1 MYASLISCCRA
12 ALAEKHRID
21 RAPFRHVTAA
31 PAPLLPAG
39 RRQIEYILSSNNDVK
54 AGVQSRKT
62 RQEMQREK
70 LQCKEVVWRRLE
82 LIRVGVAAVL
92 AHWTEA
98 MTTFPQPSVAVATIQ
113 YTV

>member
-31 PAPLLPAG
+31 PAPLLAAG
-39 RRQIEYILSSNNDVK
+39 RRQIEYILDSNNDTK

-62 RQEMQREK
+62 RQEMQRET
-70 LQCKEVVWRRLE
+70 L
-82 LIRVGVAAVL
+82 
-92 AHWTEA
+92 
-98 MTTFPQPSVAVATIQ
+98 
-113 YTV
+113 

>member
-12 ALAEKHRID
+12 ALAEKHRVD

-31 PAPLLPAG
+31 PAPLLAAG
-39 RRQIEYILSSNNDVK
+39 RRQIEYILDSNNDIK
-54 AGVQSRKT
+54 AGVQSEKT

-70 LQCKEVVWRRLE
+70 LQCKEVVVGRRLE
-82 LIRVGVAAVL
+82 LMRVGVAAVV

-98 MTTFPQPSVAVATIQ
+98 MTTFPQP
-113 YTV
+113 